1 MSFGSVAG
9 MENVAYAKCINLA
22 VGASARPVV
31 SGVERDARPSPAGE
45 EINSTSA
52 LHAYGKSIVLTR
64 AWLCSTSCIYWDSM
78 IALQTTSTTISV
90 ELHDIG
96 RAFLLWDALSLF
108 ALRCLQDRAHALRV
122 VRHFVPPGVLG
133 DCVAAYIF
141 DFRTLV
147 EHAWTRS
154 ESIAMTFLKN
164 MPSWS
169 DLVKEQE
176 SDMLSML
183 LASTEQLRRMHRSTV
198 ARHSAMKNCR
208 AGGHRA
214 RDEGRAAGRTGQAEE
229 GRAASPVLPCMRGLD
244 AR

>member
-1 MSFGSVAG
+1 
-9 MENVAYAKCINLA
+9 MENAAYAKCIDLA

-52 LHAYGKSIVLTR
+52 LHAYVTSIVLTR

-96 RAFLLWDALSLF
+96 RAFFLWYALSLL

-122 VRHFVPPGVLG
+122 VRHLVPPGVLG
-133 DCVAAYIF
+133 DCVADCIF

-154 ESIAMTFLKN
+154 QSFAMTALKN
-164 MPSWS
+164 LPPWS
-169 DLVKEQE
+169 DFVKGQE
-176 SDMLSML
+176 SDMLSMR
-183 LASTEQLRRMHRSTV
+183 LASTEQLCRMHRRTV
-198 ARHSAMKNCR
+198 ARHSAMKIAEQEDAVHEMWSER
-208 AGGHRA
+208 
-214 RDEGRAAGRTGQAEE
+214 QAEQAKRRKAE
-229 GRAASPVLPCMRGLD
+229 PPRLFCPACEAWARGE
-244 AR
+244 R